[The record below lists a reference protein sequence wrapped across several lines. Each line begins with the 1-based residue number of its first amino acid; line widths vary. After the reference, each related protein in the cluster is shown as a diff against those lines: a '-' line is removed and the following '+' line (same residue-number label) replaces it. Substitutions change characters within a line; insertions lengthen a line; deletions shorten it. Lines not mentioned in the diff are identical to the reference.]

1 MKKTLILYVCT
12 LVYQNQDM
20 IFFNYKKKTED
31 TQKVQGPE
39 IYFQY
44 QLTNLMLSKKI
55 LMQLSSITVKL

>member
-1 MKKTLILYVCT
+1 
-12 LVYQNQDM
+12 M

-31 TQKVQGPE
+31 TQKVKDPE
-39 IYFQY
+39 IYFQH